1 MSSQKQPQKGIFA
14 LIKNQAAQ
22 TGYKPQNTKC
32 ISEKELQKRLGISD
46 EELKD
51 YEDVEIE

>member
-1 MSSQKQPQKGIFA
+1 MSSKKQPQKGIFA
-14 LIKNQAAQ
+14 LVKNQAAQ

-32 ISEKELQKRLGISD
+32 ISEKELQKKLRISD

>member
-1 MSSQKQPQKGIFA
+1 MSSKKQPQKGIFA

>member
-1 MSSQKQPQKGIFA
+1 MSSPKQPQKGIFA
-14 LIKNQAAQ
+14 LIKTQAAQ

-46 EELKD
+46 EELND
-51 YEDVEIE
+51 YNNVEID

>member
-1 MSSQKQPQKGIFA
+1 MSSPKQPQKGIFA
-14 LIKNQAAQ
+14 LVKSQAAQ

-46 EELKD
+46 KEVKD
-51 YEDVEIE
+51 YDNID